1 MRSFFCWSSWRL
13 MKGLIVSK
21 YKLDP
26 ITALVFSWQKIEF
39 ELWTALLDEVQAR
52 FDTDVC
58 QLWFPLY
65 LVLQQGC
72 YEDTEDCT
80 DSTRNYIATPVKMT
94 CRVWRSSFVLPAL
107 VNSKGT
113 FNLFM
118 PSMATSAHGL
128 VS

>member
-1 MRSFFCWSSWRL
+1 
-13 MKGLIVSK
+13 MKGLFDFSK
-21 YKLDP
+21 VADKLDP

-39 ELWTALLDEVQAR
+39 ELWIALLDEVQAR

-72 YEDTEDCT
+72 YEDTENCT
-80 DSTRNYIATPVKMT
+80 DSTRNYTATPVKMT

>member
-1 MRSFFCWSSWRL
+1 MSFQNYFN
-13 MKGLIVSK
+13 
-21 YKLDP
+21 
-26 ITALVFSWQKIEF
+26 
-39 ELWTALLDEVQAR
+39 
-52 FDTDVC
+52 
-58 QLWFPLY
+58 LWFPLY

-80 DSTRNYIATPVKMT
+80 DSTRNYTATPVKMT